1 MIARPDL
8 PTTTPPPAT
17 RTELRTHS
25 RRIQQMIQKE
35 RRTREM
41 FNVGGRAEKLA
52 ECDEAL
58 MSLETL
64 GNWIR
69 DLLPPEPEPEPEQ
82 AALINIAERK
92 GY

>member
-1 MIARPDL
+1 MVISRHDL

-17 RTELRTHS
+17 REQLRAHY
-25 RRIQQMIQKE
+25 RRIQHMITKE
-35 RRTREM
+35 RRSREM

-58 MSLETL
+58 ISLETL

-69 DLLPPEPEPEPEQ
+69 DLLPPEPEQ
-82 AALINIAERK
+82 AALIETSERK
-92 GY
+92 EY

>member
-17 RTELRTHS
+17 REQLRAHY

-41 FNVGGRAEKLA
+41 FNIGGRAEKLA

-58 MSLETL
+58 ISLETL
-64 GNWIR
+64 GQWIAQ
-69 DLLPPEPEPEPEQ
+69 LLPPEPEQ
-82 AALINIAERK
+82 AVLIEISERK

>member
-1 MIARPDL
+1 MITD
-8 PTTTPPPAT
+8 TKPPPAT
-17 RTELRTHS
+17 REQLRAHY
-25 RRIQQMIQKE
+25 RRIRHMITKE
-35 RRTREM
+35 RRSREM

-64 GNWIR
+64 GQWIAQ
-69 DLLPPEPEPEPEQ
+69 LLPPEPEPEQ
-82 AALINIAERK
+82 ATLINIAERK

>member
-8 PTTTPPPAT
+8 PTTTTTPPPVT
-17 RTELRTHS
+17 REQLRTHY
-25 RRIQQMIQKE
+25 RKVQQMIQRE
-35 RRTREM
+35 RRKREI
-41 FNVGGRAEKLA
+41 FDIADRAKKLA

-69 DLLPPEPEPEPEQ
+69 DLLPPEPER
-82 AALINIAERK
+82 AALIETSQPRS
-92 GY
+92 Y

>member
-17 RTELRTHS
+17 RTELRTHY
-25 RRIQQMIQKE
+25 RRIQQMIQRE
-35 RRTREM
+35 RRNRDM
-41 FNVGGRAEKLA
+41 F
-52 ECDEAL
+52 

-64 GNWIR
+64 GQWIAQ
-69 DLLPPEPEPEPEQ
+69 LLPPEPEQ

>member
-1 MIARPDL
+1 MISRPIE

-17 RTELRTHS
+17 REELRTHY
-25 RRIQQMIQKE
+25 RKVQQMINKE
-35 RRTREM
+35 RRNRAM

-58 MSLETL
+58 LSLETL

-69 DLLPPEPEPEPEQ
+69 DLLPPEPEQ
-82 AALINIAERK
+82 AALIDIQQRK

>member
-1 MIARPDL
+1 MVISRHDL

-17 RTELRTHS
+17 REQLRAHY
-25 RRIQQMIQKE
+25 RKVQQMIQKE

-41 FNVGGRAEKLA
+41 FNIGGRAEKLA

-58 MSLETL
+58 ISLETL
-64 GNWIR
+64 GNWIAQ
-69 DLLPPEPEPEPEQ
+69 LLPPEPEQ